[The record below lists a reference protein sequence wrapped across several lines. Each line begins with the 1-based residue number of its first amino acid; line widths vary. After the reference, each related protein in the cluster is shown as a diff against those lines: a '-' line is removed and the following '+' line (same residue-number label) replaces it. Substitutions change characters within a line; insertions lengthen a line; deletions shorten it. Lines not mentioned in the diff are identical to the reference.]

1 MRLLQE
7 SPQSHRRLQARNA
20 ATQIQVNI
28 LPSGPSTDT
37 NSARYGV
44 APYHA
49 FEAVS
54 CIGKMELT
62 TGLSQLDQFGRLV
75 QERYVTS
82 SAAGTSFTSVVEEP
96 LHALAGSGWGP
107 AHLISS

>member
-1 MRLLQE
+1 
-7 SPQSHRRLQARNA
+7 
-20 ATQIQVNI
+20 
-28 LPSGPSTDT
+28 
-37 NSARYGV
+37 
-44 APYHA
+44 
-49 FEAVS
+49 
-54 CIGKMELT
+54 MELT